1 MPQWAYKW
9 NMPPCQATVPHDL
22 SQNSPAPCSLPT
34 SSHTHT
40 HIVTQSQANV
50 HTRSHTQWSRG
61 TRGRQTARQTLTCIQ
76 RALQRGFFFCLP
88 FSPGSTNKQRCVALC
103 IHVST
108 FVSAYVL
115 ILMDFRCLH
124 RQSLAPLPPL
134 WSGSWHRGSPPLL
147 LLSLLFFS
155 LSLNPQGTPQCVSYH
170 SPLSLLFLSLFSP
183 PPHHLFPPLC
193 LHVKNRS
200 ETSTFSGSRCAVW
213 RLILLLAQISRVQEV
228 APQPPGRWPAEI
240 HSVWG

>member
-1 MPQWAYKW
+1 MPSHCASRPFPKLPSSLLPAYLQ
-9 NMPPCQATVPHDL
+9 PY
-22 SQNSPAPCSLPT
+22 
-34 SSHTHT
+34 THT
-40 HIVTQSQANV
+40 HSYTKPSKCPHTLSHTVEQRDSRQAN
-50 HTRSHTQWSRG
+50 S
-61 TRGRQTARQTLTCIQ
+61 QTNTHMYTTCSTK
-76 RALQRGFFFCLP
+76 RFFFCLP